1 MTPDRRRDVAWLLV
15 AALAVRLV
23 ALVVARAG
31 GRFPEFWEYE
41 TIARRL
47 LAGDGFVY
55 RFMGIPHFAYVEP
68 VYPWFVAAVY
78 LVAGFHPT
86 VVAVLQCAIAAA
98 LAPVVYAFARRTFD
112 RRSAIAAGVLVA
124 LHPALA
130 GYAVKLH
137 PLSFDTLAIV
147 VVALMLLDLL
157 AAPDRRRTLA
167 FGLAAGA
174 CVLMRPTV
182 LVALVAAVV
191 WLAWRRD
198 RRVALPYVVIG
209 LVIAAVVVTPW
220 VVRNHARVDAV
231 VLTRSHV
238 GFNFWL
244 GNHPGATG
252 GEGDP
257 TDPTG
262 SRSLF
267 DRAPT
272 EFRERVLSQPDEI
285 SQDRVFWSEALG
297 YVAREPVAFV
307 ARTVRKLVD
316 FWWFA
321 AYLGRRYA
329 TVEVIVYGLF
339 YLGVAG
345 LAMIGLLSSWRR
357 PVPGQGDGIRI
368 VLLIVVSMAV
378 AQSLFY
384 VQGRHRLA
392 VEPLLIVLSGH
403 GLATLIAYARRT

>member
-1 MTPDRRRDVAWLLV
+1 MTPDRRRDVAWLFL

-23 ALVVARAG
+23 ALVVARAS

-68 VYPWFVAAVY
+68 IYPWFVAAVY

-86 VVAVLQCAIAAA
+86 LVAVLQSAIAAA
-98 LAPVVYAFARRTFD
+98 LAPVVYAFARRTFE
-112 RRSAIAAGVLVA
+112 RRAAIAAGMLVA

-137 PLSFDTLAIV
+137 PLSFDALAIA
-147 VVALMLLDLL
+147 VVALTLL
-157 AAPDRRRTLA
+157 AVLDVPDRRRTLS
-167 FGLAAGA
+167 FGLATGV
-174 CVLMRPTV
+174 CVLTRPTV
-182 LVALVAAVV
+182 LAAVV
-191 WLAWRRD
+191 AALVWLAVRRD
-198 RRVALPYVVIG
+198 RRVALAHVVVG
-209 LVIAAVVVTPW
+209 LVIAAVVVAPW
-220 VVRNHARVDAV
+220 TARNHARVGAV

-267 DRAPT
+267 DRAPP
-272 EFRERVLSQPDEI
+272 ELRDRVLSQPDEI

-297 YVAREPVAFV
+297 YIAREPVAFV
-307 ARTVRKLVD
+307 ERTVRKFVA
-316 FWWFA
+316 FWWFPP
-321 AYLGRRYA
+321 YLGRRYA
-329 TVEVIVYGLF
+329 TAEVVVYRFF
-339 YLGVAG
+339 YLGAAG
-345 LAMIGLLSSWRR
+345 LAVVGLVASRRR
-357 PVPGQGDGIRI
+357 PPPGHGDGIR
-368 VLLIVVSMAV
+368 VALLIAVTMAV
-378 AQSLFY
+378 AQSLFH

-392 VEPLLIVLSGH
+392 VEPLLVVLSGH
-403 GLATLIAYARRT
+403 GLISLIAYARRT